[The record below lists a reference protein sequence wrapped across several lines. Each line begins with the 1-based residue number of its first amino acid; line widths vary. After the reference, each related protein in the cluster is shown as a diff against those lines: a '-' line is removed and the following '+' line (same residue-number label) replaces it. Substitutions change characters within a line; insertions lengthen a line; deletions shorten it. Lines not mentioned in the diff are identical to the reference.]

1 MLSDALNVHLNK
13 HNLEEL
19 KKVIS
24 VQIFLLTIHAK
35 NIAALIVEKHPGF
48 QSIR

>member
-24 VQIFLLTIHAK
+24 VQIFLLTIMQR
-35 NIAALIVEKHPGF
+35 ILQLGF
-48 QSIR
+48 QSIK